1 MKFGTFISVHDPRQ
15 RTQPRIHEK
24 LEFRGL
30 EHPECHEFLTP
41 TTYSRP
47 KPREASKSATKDT
60 NFEQNALINPKN
72 PPATSPGKYHSRI
85 LHYPHTMH
93 TLLRSL

>member
-1 MKFGTFISVHDPRQ
+1 MKFGTSISVHEPRQ

-24 LEFRGL
+24 LKFQG
-30 EHPECHEFLTP
+30 FLAP

-47 KPREASKSATKDT
+47 KPREAAKSAMKDT

-72 PPATSPGKYHSRI
+72 LPATSPGKYHSRI

-93 TLLRSL
+93 TL